1 MERVYIEVIATEKA
15 EREYIRNLTTN
26 ENFSD
31 VVDWIAMDKNHVR
44 AMLKANGVGL
54 LVGYLL
60 LKKFGYAARIYAIK
74 GDVIYLRDITDKFL
88 EFAEKVTS
96 EKGLKR
102 GTWKKEEI
110 KELNKLRKKPLEVLL
125 NRRVI

>member
-1 MERVYIEVIATEKA
+1 MERVYIEVIATKEA
-15 EREYIRNLTTN
+15 ERNYIQKLVTN
-26 ENFSD
+26 AKLSD
-31 VVDWIAMDKNHVR
+31 AIDWIAMDKNHIR
-44 AMLKANGVGL
+44 AMLKANGIGL
-54 LVGYLL
+54 LVGYAL
-60 LKKFGYAARIYAIK
+60 LKKFGHAARIYAIK
-74 GDVIYLRDITDKFL
+74 GDVIYPRDMTDEFL
-88 EFAEKVTS
+88 QFAEKVTS